1 MSQLKQ
7 RFIRDLKLRNFS
19 PKTVQCYVCAL
30 ERVSLHFGR
39 CPSGLSKEELKSY
52 LELQINQGKGWAT
65 INNLLTSFKHFY
77 CGTLGRSYFMDQFK
91 RPRHCSKLPTVLSLE
106 EVERLIQSIRNIK
119 HRVLVMT
126 MYSAGLRVS
135 EVIKLKIKDIDS
147 ARGRIIIRQPK
158 GNKDR
163 EVPLSARLLKE
174 LRQYYLIY
182 RPNIYLFNGQ
192 TSDKPISDRTT
203 LHVIKQA
210 AKRAKLTKQVSCHTL
225 RHSFATHM
233 MNKGIDIRT
242 IQILLGHKSIKTTM
256 RYCHLSSRKLLEV
269 KSPLEDLNVF

>member
-7 RFIRDLKLRNFS
+7 RFLRDLKLRNFS
-19 PKTVQCYVCAL
+19 PKTIKCYVSAL
-30 ERVSLHFGR
+30 ERVSLHFNR
-39 CPSGLSKEELKSY
+39 CPSELSTEEIKSY
-52 LELQINQGKGWAT
+52 LELQINQGKGWST

-77 CGTLGRSYFMDQFK
+77 CDTLGRGYFMDHFK
-91 RPRHCSKLPTVLSLE
+91 RPRNTSKLPTVLSVE
-106 EVERLIQSIRNIK
+106 EVERLIQSIRNMK
-119 HRVLVMT
+119 HRVLIMT

-135 EVIKLKIKDIDS
+135 EVIKLKIVDIDS
-147 ARGRIIIRQPK
+147 ARGRIILRQPK

-163 EVPLSARLLKE
+163 EVPLSERLLKE
-174 LRQYYLIY
+174 LRQYYLVY
-182 RPNIYLFNGQ
+182 RPCIYLFNGQ
-192 TSDKPISDRTT
+192 TQGKPISDRTT
-203 LHVIKQA
+203 LQVIKKA
-210 AKRAKLTKQVSCHTL
+210 AKKAKLTKQVSCHTL

-233 MNKGIDIRT
+233 MDKGIDIRT